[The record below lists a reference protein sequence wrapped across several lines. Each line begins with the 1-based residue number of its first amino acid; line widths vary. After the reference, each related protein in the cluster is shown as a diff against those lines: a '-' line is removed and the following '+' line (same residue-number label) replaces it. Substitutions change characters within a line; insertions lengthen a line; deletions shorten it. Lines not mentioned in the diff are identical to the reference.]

1 MRMASLSQCTEDII
15 IIPYI
20 ITPTALK
27 TRVITSMW
35 MPWHAPPTQTQL
47 PDQEHSFMAAALNG
61 SDAPSP
67 PQRDIAPMLR
77 AILGLLQ
84 CLGGRFVSSGIH
96 ITCQQ
101 RPRFPQQSISVIHF
115 TCWSFLCCGSYAS
128 IRIKCFYRNLNY
140 SSKSPESLM
149 LNGYTPI
156 TWYTYTSHMI
166 SSTWVLLRAQ
176 TTYTNQ
182 ITVASEGSAL
192 SPFEWDVTWMS
203 SARFDLK
210 YAVKAFRR
218 IAGFLC
224 HS

>member
-101 RPRFPQQSISVIHF
+101 RPRFPSRASVLLISPVGPSYVAAHTRLSESSVFTGIWIIAPRAQSHWCWMVIHRSHDIHIHHL
-115 TCWSFLCCGSYAS
+115 WYLQLEY
-128 IRIKCFYRNLNY
+128 CFEPKQHIQT
-140 SSKSPESLM
+140 KSQSHLKGQLWAPLKEM
-149 LNGYTPI
+149 LREC
-156 TWYTYTSHMI
+156 
-166 SSTWVLLRAQ
+166 LLLGL
-176 TTYTNQ
+176 
-182 ITVASEGSAL
+182 I
-192 SPFEWDVTWMS
+192 
-203 SARFDLK
+203 
-210 YAVKAFRR
+210 
-218 IAGFLC
+218 
-224 HS
+224 

>member
-27 TRVITSMW
+27 TRSLHPCGCHDTHRR
-35 MPWHAPPTQTQL
+35 PK
-47 PDQEHSFMAAALNG
+47 HSFQTKNTHSWQRRSMAVT
-61 SDAPSP
+61 PP

-156 TWYTYTSHMI
+156 TWYTYTSLMI
-166 SSTWVLLRAQ
+166 SSTWVLRRAQ
-176 TTYTNQ
+176 TAYTNQ

-210 YAVKAFRR
+210 
-218 IAGFLC
+218 
-224 HS
+224 

>member
-47 PDQEHSFMAAALNG
+47 PDQEHSFMAAAVNG
-61 SDAPSP
+61 SDAPP
-67 PQRDIAPMLR
+67 PAGYRAHVTGYTWTAAVFGR
-77 AILGLLQ
+77 AI
-84 CLGGRFVSSGIH
+84 RFKWHPHHMSAAPKVS
-96 ITCQQ
+96 
-101 RPRFPQQSISVIHF
+101 QQSISVTHF

-192 SPFEWDVTWMS
+192 SPLERDVTWMS

-210 YAVKAFRR
+210 YAMKAFKW